1 MSESYPIREIFSR
14 SFDAYLQQHSVSAQ
28 QRRAALAIRDCKT
41 GRLGFNS
48 SLCGECGHVEIHSSS
63 CRNRHC
69 PSCQSVL
76 KELWI
81 DQRRAEV
88 LDAKYFHIVFTVPHD
103 LNPLFLANRKLLYSL
118 LHQAA
123 SQTLLTLAHDRRYLG
138 AEPGIIQVI
147 HTWGQNLSFH
157 PHVHCIVSGAGLTRD
172 LKLRKSGN
180 SFFIPVKAASKMFR
194 GKFMAG
200 LKQYRASGR
209 LVLPASFPDPS
220 GPVNWQDLVDD
231 LYDTDWVAY
240 IKETFNGFGNAIDY
254 LGRYTHRVAISN
266 GRILD
271 VTDETVTFWYRDY
284 RDGYA
289 RKEMLISHEEFIR
302 RFLMHVLPKGFQK
315 IRYYGFLANPVKKKK
330 LRILFRLQGHQ
341 TFRAR
346 FSADTPKDTIL
357 SSLGIDVRTCPCCG
371 RPAMRYIGRSFHVRP

>member
-1 MSESYPIREIFSR
+1 MSESYPIREIFSH
-14 SFDAYLQQHSVSAQ
+14 SFDEYLQQHPVSAQ

-48 SLCGECGHVEIHSSS
+48 SVCEECGHVEIHNSS

-123 SQTLLTLAHDRRYLG
+123 SQTLLTLAHDRKNLG

-194 GKFMAG
+194 GKFMAA
-200 LKQYRASGR
+200 LKQYRASGV
-209 LVLPASFPDPS
+209 LVLPASFSDPS

-266 GRILD
+266 GRILN

-289 RKEMLISHEEFIR
+289 RREMTISHEEFIR

-315 IRYYGFLANPVKKKK
+315 IRYFGFLANPVKKKK

-357 SSLGIDVRTCPCCG
+357 SSLGINARTCPCCG